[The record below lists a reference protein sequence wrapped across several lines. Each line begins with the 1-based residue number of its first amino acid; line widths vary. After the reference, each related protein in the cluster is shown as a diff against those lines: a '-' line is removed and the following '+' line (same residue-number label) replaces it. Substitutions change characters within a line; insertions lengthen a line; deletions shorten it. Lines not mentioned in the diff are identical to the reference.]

1 MSYLLY
7 RTDFGVAV
15 CKEIVHYTTT
25 GLEARY
31 NQNPLDPD
39 AKYVFRWGTTSN
51 LPGNPKVINTAK
63 AIHRVYDKAAF
74 RKVLSDAGL
83 APKSWFSWKEYQGE
97 DGNISM
103 NEQDWS
109 NYPIKKV
116 LVRPRHHSRSEDM
129 VLCDNPDL
137 VVEAAKRLGEGNYY
151 ISEFID
157 KTREFR
163 VFFCQG
169 RIAWVVEKHP
179 EDKKSVSWGCVD
191 DEDDSYFEY
200 VAWSEIPMSLAENA
214 LKAAAHSKLDFGA
227 VDVVMDKEGRAFT
240 LEINTGP
247 QVTPYYAKCICKC
260 FDYIVTN
267 GPGDIP
273 VKDYSTWK
281 NVMHPAIW
289 SE

>member
-74 RKVLSDAGL
+74 RMVLSDAGL
-83 APKSWFSWKEYQGE
+83 APKSYLSVGEYLGAME
-97 DGNISM
+97 NF
-103 NEQDWS
+103 EK
-109 NYPIKKV
+109 PIAV
-116 LVRPRHHSRSEDM
+116 IVRKNFHSRSEDLDFCATR
-129 VLCDNPDL
+129 VD
-137 VVEAAKRLGEGNYY
+137 VAKACEKYGKGNYY

-200 VAWSEIPMSLAENA
+200 VPWSEIPMSLAENA

>member
-74 RKVLSDAGL
+74 RMELSNAGL
-83 APKSWFSWKEYQGE
+83 APKSWTSAADCWASVKPEEIGKWKVIIRK
-97 DGNISM
+97 NH
-103 NEQDWS
+103 
-109 NYPIKKV
+109 P
-116 LVRPRHHSRSEDM
+116 SRSEN
-129 VLCDNPDL
+129 LDL
-137 VVEAAKRLGEGNYY
+137 VDNLGTLLNIAENYGKGNYY

-200 VAWSEIPMSLAENA
+200 VAWSEIPMSLAENS